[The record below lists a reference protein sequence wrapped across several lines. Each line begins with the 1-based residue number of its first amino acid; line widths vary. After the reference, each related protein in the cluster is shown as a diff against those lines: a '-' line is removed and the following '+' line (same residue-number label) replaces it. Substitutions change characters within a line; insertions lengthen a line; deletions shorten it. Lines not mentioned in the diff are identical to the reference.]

1 MIRPL
6 QLKDKDTLFK
16 IINSINL
23 FSEDEKTVAKELIE
37 EVLYNKFQDYYNVF
51 VYENE
56 TDGKVHGYHCT
67 GKRSMT
73 EGVYDMYWI
82 AVDPNYHNK
91 GVGKLLINHA
101 EKYVKDQNGNLILAE
116 TSSKDS
122 YINTR
127 SFYKANNY
135 EVLAEIKDFYKK
147 DDNLIIFGKY
157 IRI

>member
-1 MIRPL
+1 
-6 QLKDKDTLFK
+6 LKDKDTLFK
-16 IINSINL
+16 IINSIYL

-37 EVLYNKFQDYYNVF
+37 E

-101 EKYVKDQNGNLILAE
+101 EKFVKDQNGNLILAE

-127 SFYKANNY
+127 AFYKANNY

>member
-6 QLKDKDTLFK
+6 QLKDKEASFR
-16 IINSINL
+16 IINSIQL
-23 FSEDEKTVAKELIE
+23 FSDEEKIVAKELLE

-56 TDGKVHGYHCT
+56 IDGKVHGYHCT
-67 GKRSMT
+67 GKRTMT
-73 EGVYDMYWI
+73 EGVFDMYWI

-91 GVGKLLINHA
+91 GIGKLLINHA
-101 EKYVKDQNGNLILAE
+101 EKFVKEKKGNLILAE

-122 YINTR
+122 YKSTR
-127 SFYKANNY
+127 AFYKANNY
-135 EVLAEIKDFYKK
+135 ESLAEIKDFYKK

>member
-1 MIRPL
+1 MIPPL
-6 QLKDKDTLFK
+6 QLKDKEALFR
-16 IINSINL
+16 IINSIQL
-23 FSEDEKTVAKELIE
+23 FSDEEKIVAKELLE

-56 TDGKVHGYHCT
+56 IDGKVHGYHCT
-67 GKRSMT
+67 GKRTMT
-73 EGVYDMYWI
+73 EGVFDMYWI

-91 GVGKLLINHA
+91 GIGKLLINHA
-101 EKYVKDQNGNLILAE
+101 EKFVKEKKGNLILAE

-122 YINTR
+122 YKSTR
-127 SFYKANNY
+127 AFYKANNY
-135 EVLAEIKDFYKK
+135 ESLAEIKDFYKK